1 MLNTLRK
8 KFKTPDQAEAHYFP
22 KKLVSSDPTP
32 GGQELQV
39 TPGVATPSDF
49 TLFTPNQQLQAVS
62 DLFRE
67 YCSTH
72 SSVVIPDDFL
82 KMTVSAME
90 QLKSS
95 GRSNV
100 VYGLSMAL
108 GTKRK
113 DQTDSLLPSK
123 RMPMGLIEH
132 CVNFFCSSSIHEVC
146 LFLSDCYS

>member
-1 MLNTLRK
+1 M
-8 KFKTPDQAEAHYFP
+8 
-22 KKLVSSDPTP
+22 SSDPTP
-32 GGQELQV
+32 AGPELQV

-49 TLFTPNQQLQAVS
+49 TSLTPNQQLQAVS

-82 KMTVSAME
+82 RMAVSAME

-95 GRSNV
+95 GRSNI
-100 VYGLSMAL
+100 VYRLSVAL
-108 GTKRK
+108 GTQME

-132 CVNFFCSSSIHEVC
+132 CVNFFCSSSICEVG
-146 LFLSDCYS
+146 LF